1 MDILFNLLLDWGYW
15 GMLLAAFLAGSFL
28 PFSSE
33 LIMVTLQAAGLD
45 STLLVIY
52 GTVGNVAGGMFNYSM
67 GRLGNLDWI
76 EKHLHVSRE
85 SINKAQRFMRGHGA
99 LMGFFAFIPVLG
111 SAITITL
118 GLTRA
123 NLPLSFISITTG
135 KFLRYLLLIYGTSF
149 LF

>member
-76 EKHLHVSRE
+76 EKHLHVSQE

>member
-52 GTVGNVAGGMFNYSM
+52 GTVGNVAGGMFNYCM

-76 EKHLHVSRE
+76 EKHLHVSQE

>member
-1 MDILFNLLLDWGYW
+1 MDILFNLLLNWGYW

-76 EKHLHVSRE
+76 EKHLHVSQE